1 MSTLT
6 SGASSPHGSSKSWIK
21 VVAMTLLLAVVAFF
35 LSPNAP
41 FGAFW
46 APGPDVP
53 VPTAGQLPF
62 FILLNIGEALA
73 FGLGISFLLFGY
85 PAVHAL
91 SPASALL
98 TRATHLSIV
107 WLLAN
112 WWPHDSLHLHN
123 GLALGGL
130 LAIEYIF
137 HVTLI
142 LAGVIL
148 AYFFLTMQRQSAT
161 ASSGGR

>member
-1 MSTLT
+1 MSTQINPPL
-6 SGASSPHGSSKSWIK
+6 GHGSSNTWIK
-21 VVAMTLLLAVVAFF
+21 VIVLTLVLAVIAFF

-41 FGAFW
+41 LGAFW

-53 VPTAGQLPF
+53 VPTASQLPL
-62 FILLNIGEALA
+62 FILLNIAEALA
-73 FGLGISFLLFGY
+73 FGLGLSFLAFGY
-85 PAVHAL
+85 PAMQAL
-91 SPASALL
+91 SPASPLL
-98 TRATHLSIV
+98 MRAAHLSIV

-123 GLALGGL
+123 GLNLGGL

-137 HVTLI
+137 HVTLM

-148 AYFFLTMQRQSAT
+148 AYFFLTLQGRSA
-161 ASSGGR
+161 AA

>member
-1 MSTLT
+1 
-6 SGASSPHGSSKSWIK
+6 
-21 VVAMTLLLAVVAFF
+21 
-35 LSPNAP
+35 
-41 FGAFW
+41 
-46 APGPDVP
+46 
-53 VPTAGQLPF
+53 VPTASQLPL

-73 FGLGISFLLFGY
+73 FGLGLSFLIFGY
-85 PAVHAL
+85 PTVHAI
-91 SPASALL
+91 SPASPSL
-98 TRATHLSIV
+98 TRAAHLSIV

-137 HVTLI
+137 HVTLM

-148 AYFFLTMQRQSAT
+148 AYFFLTLQRRSAT
-161 ASSGGR
+161 A